1 MEDVRVGR
9 NLVPDIQCHQKYVVQ
24 TQSDGPGVR
33 LSGFCRTC
41 EESDHRVGPRQ
52 ALNGYGSF
60 GGDIRFTA
68 RYQRRERIGALAGDP
83 LSLGGTAIL
92 ETMLHEAAHALACV
106 RGVKDCSRSGN
117 RYHNRRFAQLAEEL
131 GLMPPGRPLADRGY
145 SRCTLEA
152 ATAATYR
159 TTIENLNA
167 GVVAHLE
174 QPDKQT
180 RAGRAG
186 RRVAVVC
193 TCGRRLQITPRTYED
208 GPIVCGRCDSVFRSL

>member
-1 MEDVRVGR
+1 
-9 NLVPDIQCHQKYVVQ
+9 
-24 TQSDGPGVR
+24 
-33 LSGFCRTC
+33 
-41 EESDHRVGPRQ
+41 VGPRQ

-68 RYQRRERIGALAGDP
+68 RYQRRERIGALAGEP

-106 RGVKDCSRSGN
+106 RGVKDCSRSGS